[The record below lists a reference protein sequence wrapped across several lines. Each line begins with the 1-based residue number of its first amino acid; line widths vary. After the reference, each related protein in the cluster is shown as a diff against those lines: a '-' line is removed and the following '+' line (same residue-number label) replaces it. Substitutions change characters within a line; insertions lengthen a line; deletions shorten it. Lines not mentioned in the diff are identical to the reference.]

1 MSLSSGSCGN
11 CYFIS
16 LEKDGVH
23 SAGIMID
30 AGVSPRHM
38 KKELAAKGYGMDD
51 IDAVLVTHT
60 HMDHVKGLGSLCKHY
75 SIPVFT
81 SDRIHAELASYY
93 LTRDWVPACKRVLE
107 KDLWNQVVPGRVQAR
122 HFQVPHDARPETV
135 GYGLI
140 IGSHK
145 FVIMTDIGHM
155 TEEALAFASYAD
167 TVVIESNYDKE
178 MLLNGPYPYDLKA
191 RVCGG
196 HGHLS
201 NKECAEAISRFWH
214 IGLRDIFLCHRSD
227 NNNTRQLAYD
237 SSRQGLESIGFTAS
251 EPGSAVFTK
260 TDGEGKEHIV
270 KLHVLPRRETSTL
283 FLL

>member
-1 MSLSSGSCGN
+1 
-11 CYFIS
+11 
-16 LEKDGVH
+16 
-23 SAGIMID
+23 
-30 AGVSPRHM
+30 
-38 KKELAAKGYGMDD
+38 
-51 IDAVLVTHT
+51 
-60 HMDHVKGLGSLCKHY
+60 
-75 SIPVFT
+75 
-81 SDRIHAELASYY
+81 
-93 LTRDWVPACKRVLE
+93 
-107 KDLWNQVVPGRVQAR
+107 
-122 HFQVPHDARPETV
+122 
-135 GYGLI
+135 
-140 IGSHK
+140 
-145 FVIMTDIGHM
+145 M

-178 MLLNGPYPYDLKA
+178 MLLKGPYPYDLKA

-214 IGLRDIFLCHRSD
+214 VGLRDIFLCHRSD

-237 SSRQGLESIGFTAS
+237 CSRQGLESIGFTAS